1 MKNNAINIHEN
12 IWLSFGTFLLEK
24 QAYELFLK
32 RKKKKKKRLTDDEA
46 QADIEKSL

>member
-32 RKKKKKKRLTDDEA
+32 KRKKKRLTDDEA